1 MPVERTSKGFKDVSG
16 SFQINPVNNDLIVI
30 KNETAIA
37 RSVRNLVL
45 TVPGD
50 KPFAPNIGSRVSE
63 MLFEN
68 MDELTASA
76 IRVEI
81 ENTINS
87 YEPRVELIKVEV
99 NPNFDDNAF
108 DVLIEYDIIGIDAS
122 TQQLSFAL
130 QPTR

>member
-68 MDELTASA
+68 MSIILGYDLWEKIKLVLWKE
-76 IRVEI
+76 REI
-81 ENTINS
+81 AKKNLKEK
-87 YEPRVELIKVEV
+87 E
-99 NPNFDDNAF
+99 
-108 DVLIEYDIIGIDAS
+108 
-122 TQQLSFAL
+122 
-130 QPTR
+130 